1 MANSNNKIDPALIV
15 NNSTIRAAIPILP
28 LPVAMMCF
36 VFNVFI
42 PGSGKQCSGYLALQQ
57 IYVYILPIEYIHNVE
72 YEKLLF

>member
-42 PGSGKQCSGYLALQQ
+42 PGSGKQRSWYLALRQ
-57 IYVYILPIEYIHNVE
+57 IYVHILPIEYIHNVE
-72 YEKLLF
+72 YEKLIF